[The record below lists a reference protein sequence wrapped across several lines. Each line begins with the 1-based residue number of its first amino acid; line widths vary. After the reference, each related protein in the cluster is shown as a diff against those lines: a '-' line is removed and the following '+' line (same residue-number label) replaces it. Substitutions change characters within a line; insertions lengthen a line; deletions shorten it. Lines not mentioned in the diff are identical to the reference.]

1 LTVVDSTLDST
12 PSAPDRPRT
21 AATVARVAAFVA
33 ALALTAAVG
42 WQAGRLVAA
51 SPPQPPVVNTSIPI
65 GS

>member
-1 LTVVDSTLDST
+1 VDTTLDTT
-12 PSAPDRPRT
+12 PSAPARPRT

-42 WQAGRLVAA
+42 WQAGSLLVA
-51 SPPQPPVVNTSIPI
+51 SPSLPVVNTPIPI